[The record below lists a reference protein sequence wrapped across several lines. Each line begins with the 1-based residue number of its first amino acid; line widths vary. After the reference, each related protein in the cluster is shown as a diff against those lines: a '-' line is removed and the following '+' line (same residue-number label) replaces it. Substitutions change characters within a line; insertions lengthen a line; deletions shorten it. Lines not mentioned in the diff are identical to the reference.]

1 MLLTTLPE
9 SAIYTKYGADAFP
22 EDADKAWCDGHKFAK
37 CWVTGKWELITPE
50 NPLIETIEYCV
61 ADRSLH
67 RTINTIGNAKR
78 LAERWNND
86 PDTHPNQIITHLV
99 DINGNVHQIS
109 DRQFTLF

>member
-1 MLLTTLPE
+1 MILTTLPE

-22 EDADKAWCDGHKFAK
+22 EDADKASCDGQQFAK
-37 CWVTGKWELITPE
+37 CWVTGKWELVTPE
-50 NPLIETIEYCV
+50 NPIIKIKSWCGDFMLISYDSTV
-61 ADRSLH
+61 
-67 RTINTIGNAKR
+67 GNAKR
-78 LAERWNND
+78 LAERWNAD